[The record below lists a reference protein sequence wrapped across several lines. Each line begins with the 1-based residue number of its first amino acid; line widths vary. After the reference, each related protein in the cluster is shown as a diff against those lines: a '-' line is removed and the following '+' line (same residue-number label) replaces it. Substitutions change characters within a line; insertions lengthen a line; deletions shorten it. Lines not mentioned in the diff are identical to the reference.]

1 MLGNNRI
8 NEAFCNDGVYFKSEE
23 QAKES
28 VLIASHPQCQAA
40 KGASAQATCM
50 FIDVGLIGLM
60 TSLIKP

>member
-1 MLGNNRI
+1 M
-8 NEAFCNDGVYFKSEE
+8 VYFKAEE

-28 VLIASHPQCQAA
+28 VLIAFHPQCKAA
-40 KGASAQATCM
+40 KGANAQATCM